1 VSARGIL
8 ERLRPGLRA
17 GVPLGAAGF
26 LLGLSFGVIARPVI
40 GSVETVV
47 MSAIVFAGS
56 AQFAA
61 VSVLADGGSVAAA
74 VAAGTLLNA
83 RFVPMGV
90 AIAPSLRA
98 RAALRAGT
106 GIALVDASWALANRG
121 KGRFDID
128 ALVGATLVQYPS
140 WVGGTALGVLLGDRI
155 GDPGRLGLDA
165 IFPAF
170 FLALLAT
177 EVRRPGGAGAA
188 AIGAAFALLTI
199 PWTPPGVPVMAAC
212 AGAALEAWRR

>member
-1 VSARGIL
+1 MSARGIL
-8 ERLRPGLRA
+8 DRLRPGLRA